1 MTTTTEK
8 SYIFNLETGKIELHF
23 DKAEY
28 QALTDEQKRLVKSN
42 FLFSRYSSAWVSRAK
57 EPNLFRARKVAE
69 QLGFTQERREGERL
83 SFAEQVEKQAERAER
98 RAERFEGYANNAE
111 RRAEGLQKELNSYRG
126 DSAFLTQPIIAGHSG
141 SQAFAKRRERIYN
154 RYNKGFDEYK
164 KSEYF
169 KDRAA
174 TARNAADMK
183 KFKNPIYLD
192 NRIKECKKNIRA
204 LEKRIKENEN
214 NLERIEN
221 GEIITNYKGEPIPA
235 EVIETAID
243 NLLERLEA
251 EIDKQG
257 YMENCLDEIGGNR
270 FSKEN
275 IKPGYIVKMHRWGKC
290 EIISTGPVNVKYKIL
305 EGGAAGM
312 VLKDSYA
319 AIVEIIEAKEEK
331 PEAAKIEN
339 PFKEGEILCG
349 YSVSGSRILKAYQ
362 VVKVTATGV
371 KIQQIK
377 VEDNKPMPGQFTGEK
392 AKQRKVVK
400 SKFSDFV
407 GVYDDDWQLHKYTGD

>member
-111 RRAEGLQKELNSYRG
+111 RRAENLQAELNSHHG
-126 DSAFLTQPIIAGHSG
+126 DIAFFTQPIISGHSG
-141 SQAFAKRRERIYN
+141 SQAFARRRERIYN
-154 RYNKGFDEYK
+154 RYEKGFEEYR

-169 KDRAA
+169 RDRAA
-174 TARNAADMK
+174 TAQRTADGK
-183 KFKNPIYLD
+183 KFQDPIYLD

-204 LEKRIKENEN
+204 MEKNIIQYEEILYSLENHTEERQSPYHGRYTQEQITGWVENQ
-214 NLERIEN
+214 
-221 GEIITNYKGEPIPA
+221 
-235 EVIETAID
+235 
-243 NLLERLEA
+243 LERLEA
-251 EIDKQG
+251 EMDKQA
-257 YMENCLDEIGGNR
+257 YMENCLDEIGGVP
-270 FSKEN
+270 FSQEN
-275 IKPGYIVKMHRWGKC
+275 IKPGYIVNIRRWGRC
-290 EIISTGPVNVKYKIL
+290 EILSAGPVNVTYKIL
-305 EGGAAGM
+305 DGGAAGG
-312 VLKDSYA
+312 VLTDPYA
-319 AIVEIIEAKEEK
+319 AIAELIAVKEVPK
-331 PEAAKIEN
+331 VEN
-339 PFKEGEILCG
+339 PFREGEILCKHRPG
-349 YSVSGSRILKAYQ
+349 DDSIYKAYQ

-371 KIQQIK
+371 KIQEIA
-377 VEDNKPMPGQFTGEK
+377 VEDGKPIPGQFTGEK

-407 GVYDDDWQLHKYTGD
+407 GVYDDDRQLHKYTGD